1 KEVRIMPGGDRTGPV
16 GAGPMTGRGAGYCNG
31 FNRPGSFRPGA
42 GMGRGRRNMNF
53 SAGRPG
59 FRYSEESYS
68 GDLDKD
74 REIAELKNQLQNI
87 ESKLDQLTSE

>member
-1 KEVRIMPGGDRTGPV
+1 MPGGDRTGPA

-42 GMGRGRRNMNF
+42 GMGRGRRNMN
-53 SAGRPG
+53 SGAGRQAAQ
-59 FRYSEESYS
+59 FNQEETSS
-68 GDLDKD
+68 NLDKD
-74 REIAELKNQLQNI
+74 REIAELKNQLNNI